1 MTKLR
6 KKIKMVSIKK
16 ALEKEKKL
24 LEANKKKIEE
34 ELKKLSKEKSKLKT
48 KIKKLKIPVEF
59 IPGQDRKYNEKE
71 INQYIDIYK
80 KNNQILEKE
89 KKLLEI
95 ELININKSI
104 FELNNKFIKELDK
117 IEGGF
122 IYDAPMT
129 TYILSKVIPPKN
141 IL

>member
-1 MTKLR
+1 MFNNDL
-6 KKIKMVSIKK
+6 IKK
-16 ALEKEKKL
+16 TLETNKKL
-24 LEANKKKIEE
+24 IEE
-34 ELKKLSKEKSKLKT
+34 ELKKLSKEKNKLKT

-59 IPGQDRKYNEKE
+59 IPGHDRKYSEKE
-71 INQYIDIYK
+71 IKEYINIHN

-95 ELININKSI
+95 ELVNINKSI
-104 FELNNKFIKELDK
+104 FELNNKFIRKLDK